1 MLSVK
6 IISGD
11 SSAVSIVASYIPT
24 TSYSFSV
31 LIDFQKEP
39 IGLFAVQI
47 GINPTLIPK
56 YFSGIDTSNTL
67 TLSINPAAYS
77 LDTTL
82 DAINLT
88 R

>member
-1 MLSVK
+1 M

-39 IGLFAVQI
+39 IGLFTVQI
-47 GINPTLIPK
+47 GINPTLISK
-56 YFSGIDTSNTL
+56 YFSGIDVSNAL

-77 LDTTL
+77 LDTTQ
-82 DAINLT
+82 DTSNLT